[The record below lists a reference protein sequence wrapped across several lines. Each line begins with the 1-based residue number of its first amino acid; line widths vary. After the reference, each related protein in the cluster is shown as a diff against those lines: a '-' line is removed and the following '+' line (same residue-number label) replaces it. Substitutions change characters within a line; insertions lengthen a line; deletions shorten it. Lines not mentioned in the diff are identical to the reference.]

1 MSHIRCIIVDDEP
14 LAVEGLKLLIQK
26 VDDLILLADFDN
38 AVNANSF
45 LSSSKEVDLI
55 FTDVQMPQIT
65 GTEWIQSLQKP
76 PLVIF
81 TSAHADFAIKGFE
94 LNAIDYLLK
103 PISFERFLK
112 AINRAKSYLDNN
124 FHESKPED
132 EYIFLRSEG
141 RYEKILLKEILYV
154 EGLKD
159 YVKIFIDNG
168 KPALLT
174 AMNLKTFYDK
184 LSSKDFFRSHK
195 SFIVNTSK
203 ITSFDKE
210 SVFIGKMQLP
220 LGESFKED
228 FYNFIT
234 KGKILKR

>member
-55 FTDVQMPQIT
+55 FTDIQMPQIT

-124 FHESKPED
+124 IHESKPED
-132 EYIFLRSEG
+132 EYIFLRSAG

>member
-55 FTDVQMPQIT
+55 FTDIQMPQIT

>member
-1 MSHIRCIIVDDEP
+1 MSHISCIIVDDEP

-234 KGKILKR
+234 KGKVLKR